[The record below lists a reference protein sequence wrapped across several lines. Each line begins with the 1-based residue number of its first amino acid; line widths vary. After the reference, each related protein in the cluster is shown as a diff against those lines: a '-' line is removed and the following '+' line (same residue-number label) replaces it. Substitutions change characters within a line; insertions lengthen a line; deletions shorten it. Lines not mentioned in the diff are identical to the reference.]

1 MKRLLISAI
10 ILLVTLQSC
19 NNDVD
24 VIGITIS
31 DANAILCINATH
43 QLQVNV
49 WPQNATNRD
58 VIWESSNPSV
68 ATVDAN
74 GLVTTRSIDGRA
86 YITARTQ
93 SGNLIA
99 TFTAIV
105 TTSTLGVELNVAERT
120 TLFVGNSLPLVALI
134 LPTCPTTNTNV
145 TWESSDPAVATVDS
159 TGRVL
164 TSRSGEAVITVT
176 TEEGGFTATT
186 TVTVPRHCN
195 LETPGWGENLGTIG
209 FATDQT
215 WHFSNGALTQTWSD
229 AVVTSVCSERI
240 EFDGGEPQEPWNADC
255 RSLPGFNGNVF
266 SWCAVYRFQDELCPH
281 PWRVPTRYD
290 FENLDILLGGT
301 GRSTNSSAHRD
312 RYLNDWGGEL
322 FIRDMIGFYWSL
334 SEESGN
340 AFRSFVLAINSDAI
354 ANSPPYLTVEPQT
367 PTNKSGNMFTH
378 GNVLRCVK

>member
-1 MKRLLISAI
+1 MKKFLISAI
-10 ILLVTLQSC
+10 VLLLALQSC
-19 NNDVD
+19 NSDIE

-31 DANAILCINATH
+31 ETSAILCPDVTR
-43 QLQVNV
+43 QLNVNV

-58 VIWESSNPSV
+58 VIWESSHPAV

-74 GLVTTRSIDGRA
+74 GLVTTHLVDGRA

-93 SGNLIA
+93 SGNFVA

-105 TTSTLGVELNVAERT
+105 ALNTIGVELNVAET
-120 TLFVGNSLPLVALI
+120 ITLFVGNSLPLVASI
-134 LPTCPTTNTNV
+134 QPTCPATNTNV
-145 TWESSDPAVATVDS
+145 TWESSNPAVATVDS

-164 TSRSGEAVITVT
+164 TSRSGETVITVT
-176 TEEGGFTATT
+176 TEDGGFTATT
-186 TVTVPRHCN
+186 AITVPRHCN
-195 LETPGWGENLGTIG
+195 LETPGWGESLGTVG

-215 WHFSNGALTQTWSD
+215 WHLTNGTISQTWSD
-229 AVVTSVCSERI
+229 AVTTSVCGERMV
-240 EFDGGEPQEPWNADC
+240 FDGGEPQEPWRADC
-255 RSLPGFNGNVF
+255 RSLPGFKGDVF

-290 FENLDILLGGT
+290 FANLDILLGGT
-301 GRSTNSSAHRD
+301 GHPTNSPAHRD

-334 SEESGN
+334 SEENGN

-354 ANSPPYLTVEPQT
+354 ANSPPYLTAESQT
-367 PTNKSGNMFTH
+367 PTNKSGNMFTG
-378 GNVLRCVK
+378 GNALRCVK